1 VRAAFGRFAHW
12 TSDALGTPLAF
23 VLALV
28 VVAVWGL
35 SGPLFRFSDTWQ
47 LVINTGTTVV
57 TFLIVFVIQGAQNRN
72 DRALHLKLDA
82 IVAALEGVSNRLVAA
97 EELPEEAL
105 SRERDLLLERV
116 EEAEGSRTRRAARP
130 AQPAR
135 GGRLSRGPRR
145 R

>member
-23 VLALV
+23 VLALA

-82 IVAALEGVSNRLVAA
+82 IVTALDGVSNRLVAA

-105 SRERDLLLERV
+105 HRERERLRERV
-116 EEAEGSRTRRAARP
+116 EDAEGTEDARTSET
-130 AQPAR
+130 
-135 GGRLSRGPRR
+135 GETG
-145 R
+145 

>member
-1 VRAAFGRFAHW
+1 VRAAFGRFAHR

-116 EEAEGSRTRRAARP
+116 EEAEAVEDAGTSEAGEAGEAGET
-130 AQPAR
+130 
-135 GGRLSRGPRR
+135 G
-145 R
+145 